1 MEGGT
6 EDQRAYLD
14 IGNQPASCWPSRV
27 IISGDVHGR
36 RRLLTLLHF
45 LPSIASNRLK
55 SFFSF
60 HLIA

>member
-27 IISGDVHGR
+27 IISGDVMYTGEGAR
-36 RRLLTLLHF
+36 ESSEMSRARSVDRGQILRVF
-45 LPSIASNRLK
+45 
-55 SFFSF
+55 
-60 HLIA
+60 